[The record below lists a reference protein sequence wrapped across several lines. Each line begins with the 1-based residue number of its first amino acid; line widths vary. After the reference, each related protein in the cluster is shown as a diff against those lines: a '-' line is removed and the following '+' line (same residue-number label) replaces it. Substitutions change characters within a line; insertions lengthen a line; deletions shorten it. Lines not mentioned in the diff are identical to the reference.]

1 MAINQ
6 ISTANTFQQW
16 LIATQSLISTAN
28 NLTDNP
34 GGQFYANTNLTVD
47 GDLTVTGNITL
58 DAVGY
63 NDLNVAGNLVV
74 GGDASIE
81 TLSGS
86 ANTAI
91 YANIAAVQG
100 FATSAGVYANGAF
113 VAANTAA
120 GDSLA
125 FAIAL
130 G

>member
-6 ISTANTFQQW
+6 LSTSNTFQQW
-16 LIATQSLISTAN
+16 LVSTQSLIAVAN
-28 NLTDNP
+28 NLTDGI
-34 GGQFYANTNLTVD
+34 GGTFYANTNMVVD

-74 GGDASIE
+74 GGDASIS

-91 YANIAAVQG
+91 YANI
-100 FATSAGVYANGAF
+100 SYAF
-113 VAANTAA
+113 VHANAAFAAANTATA
-120 GDSLA
+120 DSLA

>member
-16 LIATQSLISTAN
+16 LVATQSLIGVAN
-28 NLTDNP
+28 SITD
-34 GGQFYANTNLTVD
+34 GTSGTFYANTDMVVG

-91 YANIAAVQG
+91 YANI
-100 FATSAGVYANGAF
+100 TSAIT
-113 VAANTAA
+113 TAT
-120 GDSLA
+120 GDALA